1 MGPRPGP
8 CRAVFRCCLGLSL
21 QDADTSGPRPHTLG
35 APGGIVRPKDLLLP
49 AVVVERSRR
58 AAEASPKLQSTC
70 EGRRRTPRHGFSLA
84 RRFHDTTRVR
94 TCWGGPLPKALWKW
108 REPRTRQTRPP
119 ATPATAAQPAF
130 GDAARG
136 PLFSPTPVPGGETVQ
151 DLWPIMPPFLL
162 CVRLLKSYEK

>member
-49 AVVVERSRR
+49 AMVVERSRR
-58 AAEASPKLQSTC
+58 AAEASPRLQSTC

-94 TCWGGPLPKALWKW
+94 TCWGGRSPKRFGNGGSRGPGRRGRRPLPPLL
-108 REPRTRQTRPP
+108 PSQPS
-119 ATPATAAQPAF
+119 ATPLGVRCSRQPRF
-130 GDAARG
+130 RVER
-136 PLFSPTPVPGGETVQ
+136 LFKISGQ
-151 DLWPIMPPFLL
+151 LCLL
-162 CVRLLKSYEK
+162 FCDV